1 MPAFLSQETVYGHAH
16 HRLTLPM
23 HNLFL
28 LLKDAAYQHH
38 FQAARSRHKLL
49 PVAEDDLQADKT
61 HHLHGQNV
69 CQNVHT
75 FHFENDQ

>member
-1 MPAFLSQETVYGHAH
+1 MPVFLSQETMYGHAH
-16 HRLTLPM
+16 HRLTPLM
-23 HNLFL
+23 YNLFL

-38 FQAARSRHKLL
+38 FQAAHSRHKLL
-49 PVAEDDLQADKT
+49 PAAEDGLQADKT
-61 HHLHGQNV
+61 RHLHEQNV